1 MILHIFCIHFCVTTC
16 SVFFSRKC
24 KKVRQEVGG
33 GSQVCFVKTETY
45 LEAAILD
52 SDSGG
57 GEGVSCFYTN
67 CSGRLKLDTSQF
79 FSNITHTIQTT
90 KILQIYGTGP
100 LGYQGGYIFFRKTP
114 TLYNAC
120 NVCMQNYVVQQNY
133 AHPYMHP
140 HTGKVRSN
148 TNK

>member
-1 MILHIFCIHFCVTTC
+1 M
-16 SVFFSRKC
+16 
-24 KKVRQEVGG
+24 RQEVGG

-79 FSNITHTIQTT
+79 FRCDSIS
-90 KILQIYGTGP
+90 
-100 LGYQGGYIFFRKTP
+100 
-114 TLYNAC
+114 
-120 NVCMQNYVVQQNY
+120 
-133 AHPYMHP
+133 
-140 HTGKVRSN
+140 RSRDASE
-148 TNK
+148 TDC

>member
-1 MILHIFCIHFCVTTC
+1 MFYPVCTIIGVTTC

-24 KKVRQEVGG
+24 KKVRQEVG

-67 CSGRLKLDTSQF
+67 CSGRLKQDTSQF

-100 LGYQGGYIFFRKTP
+100 LGY
-114 TLYNAC
+114 
-120 NVCMQNYVVQQNY
+120 
-133 AHPYMHP
+133 
-140 HTGKVRSN
+140 
-148 TNK
+148 